1 MVTGDAVEHTD
12 SAVSVNHGQAPH
24 SDWLNASRV
33 LPGPVEVM
41 TGGGVAGTA
50 AGRLGMGGLGG

>member
-24 SDWLNASRV
+24 SDWLKASRV
-33 LPGPVEVM
+33 LQGPLELM
-41 TGGGVAGTA
+41 TGVWVDGIDD
-50 AGRLGMGGLGG
+50 GRL